1 MKRFIIEFQSK
12 TVPENRGY
20 FYRPRKVGFSSVY
33 NIDMARKFKTE
44 ELARRCLQH
53 LEEVEGEWYTFEIK
67 MIEI

>member
-1 MKRFIIEFQSK
+1 MKKQKYIIIAITAFACL
-12 TVPENRGY
+12 
-20 FYRPRKVGFSSVY
+20 SVY
-33 NIDMARKFKTE
+33 NIEMARKFKTE